1 MLDKLFSKLKE
12 SGIEIDEDDFYYG
25 ATTLLNYIV
34 FFGVCQ

>member
-25 ATTLLNYIV
+25 ARECKINRV
-34 FFGVCQ
+34 S